1 MKLKQFIQQ
10 ETVLTAAAV
19 LAVVSA
25 FFVLPDAQY
34 LGYIDLRTLA
44 ILFSLMTVMAGLRR
58 QGFFDGLG
66 RALLSRTHS
75 TFQLTLVLVGLCFFG
90 SMFIT
95 NDVSLLTF
103 VPFTFVV
110 LSRLGADVRRS
121 LLIPVVCMQ
130 TIAANL
136 GSMLT
141 PIGNPQNL
149 YLYGKSGMSIGGFVL
164 LMLPYTLVSLLL
176 LLAWAALVCRKASAA
191 LSVDELVSSSASQ
204 GDQKIILLYLVLFAV
219 CLLSVIR
226 VLPYGIA
233 FAAVLVCVLFADPRT
248 LRAVDYSLLLTFVAF
263 LIFIGNVGRIP
274 GFSGWLHTDGYQG
287 YHKLPENIRVVGCWA
302 HARRKFDEAL
312 QTLPKE
318 KQKDSPAAI
327 GECYCS
333 RLFKL
338 EEAFAELTPEERYEK
353 RLEQEKPVLDALL
366 SWANEMQVKTA
377 PKSAMGRAI
386 HYLLEQW
393 PYLTRY
399 LEDGRLELSNNRA
412 ERSIKPFVMGR
423 KNWLFANT
431 PGGAQA
437 SSVIYSL
444 IETAKENGLD
454 PYRYLLWLL
463 QNAPGLSE
471 TDEAW
476 AEKLLPARARKNAI
490 CRKNR

>member
-1 MKLKQFIQQ
+1 MKLLKQFIQQ

-25 FFVLPDAQY
+25 FFVPPDAQY

-149 YLYGKSGMSIGGFVL
+149 YLYGKSGMSIEGFVL

-191 LSVDELVSSSASQ
+191 LSVDELVSSSVSQ

-233 FAAVLVCVLFADPRT
+233 FAAVLVCVLFADPHT

-263 LIFIGNVGRIP
+263 FIFIGNLGRIP
-274 GFSGWLHTDGYQG
+274 AFSGWLQEFLTGREVLVAVLASQVTSNVPAALLLSGFTAETQALIIGTNLGGAWHFDCIHGQSYF
-287 YHKLPENIRVVGCWA
+287 LPADRTGAATGEEAVFWAVHPVQPDLPCDPAGCVVLAPLTVADDLWFFYKAKKGEFC
-302 HARRKFDEAL
+302 HGRRSGQNSLCVYLMIPYSPSGSL
-312 QTLPKE
+312 QTSTQP
-318 KQKDSPAAI
+318 SAPAA
-327 GECYCS
+327 
-333 RLFKL
+333 
-338 EEAFAELTPEERYEK
+338 
-353 RLEQEKPVLDALL
+353 
-366 SWANEMQVKTA
+366 
-377 PKSAMGRAI
+377 
-386 HYLLEQW
+386 
-393 PYLTRY
+393 
-399 LEDGRLELSNNRA
+399 
-412 ERSIKPFVMGR
+412 
-423 KNWLFANT
+423 
-431 PGGAQA
+431 A
-437 SSVIYSL
+437 SSSCKVSL
-444 IETAKENGLD
+444 TAV
-454 PYRYLLWLL
+454 
-463 QNAPGLSE
+463 
-471 TDEAW
+471 
-476 AEKLLPARARKNAI
+476 
-490 CRKNR
+490 

>member
-1 MKLKQFIQQ
+1 MKLLKQFIQQ

-25 FFVLPDAQY
+25 FFVPPDAQY

-121 LLIPVVCMQ
+121 LLVPVVCMQ

-176 LLAWAALVCRKASAA
+176 LLAWAAMVCRKASAA
-191 LSVDELVSSSASQ
+191 LSVDELVSSASQ

-233 FAAVLVCVLFADPRT
+233 FAAVLVCVLFADPHT

-263 LIFIGNVGRIP
+263 FIFIGNLGRIP
-274 GFSGWLHTDGYQG
+274 AFSGWLQEFLTGREVLVLSEFG
-287 YHKLPENIRVVGCWA
+287 SEKRELPGAGFVKSRFFGCF
-302 HARRKFDEAL
+302 RLIFDRFL
-312 QTLPKE
+312 QIFGLSFRLF
-318 KQKDSPAAI
+318 DF
-327 GECYCS
+327 S
-333 RLFKL
+333 RLLFRFHQQIHL
-338 EEAFAELTPEERYEK
+338 GYLPPHIPHIRGEERHIPDAILWSGREK
-353 RLEQEKPVLDALL
+353 
-366 SWANEMQVKTA
+366 
-377 PKSAMGRAI
+377 
-386 HYLLEQW
+386 
-393 PYLTRY
+393 
-399 LEDGRLELSNNRA
+399 
-412 ERSIKPFVMGR
+412 
-423 KNWLFANT
+423 
-431 PGGAQA
+431 
-437 SSVIYSL
+437 SSVIVSSCRVCDSVTDDYISSAAH
-444 IETAKENGLD
+444 EAALD
-454 PYRYLLWLL
+454 VAHQAHNKVNVLGYDKDFVVVADISALADI
-463 QNAPGLSE
+463 QKGQQCC
-471 TDEAW
+471 
-476 AEKLLPARARKNAI
+476 ARSASRV
-490 CRKNR
+490 

>member
-25 FFVLPDAQY
+25 FFIPPDAQY

-90 SMFIT
+90 SMLIT

-149 YLYGKSGMSIGGFVL
+149 YLYGKSGMSMAEFLL
-164 LMLPYTLVSLLL
+164 LMLPYTVVSLLL
-176 LLAWAALVCRKASAA
+176 LVGWAVAVCRKQASSCIGV
-191 LSVDELVSSSASQ
+191 LPEQQNTSA
-204 GDQKIILLYLVLFAV
+204 DRKIILLDAVLFAV
-219 CLLSVIR
+219 CLLAVVR
-226 VLPYGIA
+226 VLPYGVA
-233 FAAVLVCVLFADPRT
+233 FAAVLVCVLFADPHT

-263 LIFIGNVGRIP
+263 FIFIGNLGRIP
-274 GFSGWLHTDGYQG
+274 AFSGWLQEFLTSREVLVAVLASQVTS
-287 YHKLPENIRVVGCWA
+287 NV
-302 HARRKFDEAL
+302 
-312 QTLPKE
+312 
-318 KQKDSPAAI
+318 PAA
-327 GECYCS
+327 
-333 RLFKL
+333 L
-338 EEAFAELTPEERYEK
+338 
-353 RLEQEKPVLDALL
+353 LL
-366 SWANEMQVKTA
+366 SGFTA
-377 PKSAMGRAI
+377 ETQALIIGTNLGGLGTLIASMASLISYRQIARELPQGKKQYFG
-386 HYLLEQW
+386 LF
-393 PYLTRY
+393 T
-399 LEDGRLELSNNRA
+399 LSN
-412 ERSIKPFVMGR
+412 
-423 KNWLFANT
+423 
-431 PGGAQA
+431 
-437 SSVIYSL
+437 L
-444 IETAKENGLD
+444 IFLAI
-454 PYRYLLWLL
+454 LLGVWFLL
-463 QNAPGLSE
+463 
-471 TDEAW
+471 
-476 AEKLLPARARKNAI
+476 R
-490 CRKNR
+490 

>member
-1 MKLKQFIQQ
+1 MKLLKQFIQQ

-176 LLAWAALVCRKASAA
+176 LLAWAALVCQKASAA

-204 GDQKIILLYLVLFAV
+204 GDQKIILLVSGSV
-219 CLLSVIR
+219 CR
-226 VLPYGIA
+226 
-233 FAAVLVCVLFADPRT
+233 
-248 LRAVDYSLLLTFVAF
+248 
-263 LIFIGNVGRIP
+263 
-274 GFSGWLHTDGYQG
+274 
-287 YHKLPENIRVVGCWA
+287 
-302 HARRKFDEAL
+302 
-312 QTLPKE
+312 
-318 KQKDSPAAI
+318 
-327 GECYCS
+327 
-333 RLFKL
+333 
-338 EEAFAELTPEERYEK
+338 
-353 RLEQEKPVLDALL
+353 
-366 SWANEMQVKTA
+366 
-377 PKSAMGRAI
+377 
-386 HYLLEQW
+386 
-393 PYLTRY
+393 
-399 LEDGRLELSNNRA
+399 
-412 ERSIKPFVMGR
+412 
-423 KNWLFANT
+423 
-431 PGGAQA
+431 
-437 SSVIYSL
+437 
-444 IETAKENGLD
+444 
-454 PYRYLLWLL
+454 
-463 QNAPGLSE
+463 
-471 TDEAW
+471 
-476 AEKLLPARARKNAI
+476 LPAVRDPGTALWHCL
-490 CRKNR
+490 CRCTRLRSFCRPAHLTGSGLFPAFDLCGFFHLHWQSGAHSGLFRLAAGVSDRPGSSGGGSCFAGHQ

>member
-25 FFVLPDAQY
+25 FFVPPDAQY

-110 LSRLGADVRRS
+110 LSRLGADVRCS

-149 YLYGKSGMSIGGFVL
+149 YLYGKSGMSMAEFLL
-164 LMLPYTLVSLLL
+164 LMLPYTVVSLLL
-176 LLAWAALVCRKASAA
+176 LVGWAVAVCRKQASSCIGV
-191 LSVDELVSSSASQ
+191 LPEQQNTSA
-204 GDQKIILLYLVLFAV
+204 DRKIILLDAVLFAV
-219 CLLSVIR
+219 CLLAVVR
-226 VLPYGIA
+226 VLPYGVA
-233 FAAVLVCVLFADPRT
+233 FAAVLVCVLFADPHT

-263 LIFIGNVGRIP
+263 FIFIGNLGRIP
-274 GFSGWLHTDGYQG
+274 AFSGWLQEFLTGREVLVAVLASQVTS
-287 YHKLPENIRVVGCWA
+287 NV
-302 HARRKFDEAL
+302 
-312 QTLPKE
+312 
-318 KQKDSPAAI
+318 PAA
-327 GECYCS
+327 
-333 RLFKL
+333 L
-338 EEAFAELTPEERYEK
+338 
-353 RLEQEKPVLDALL
+353 LL
-366 SWANEMQVKTA
+366 SGFTA
-377 PKSAMGRAI
+377 ETQALIIGTNLGGLGTLIASMASLISYRQIARELPQGKK
-386 HYLLEQW
+386 
-393 PYLTRY
+393 RY
-399 LEDGRLELSNNRA
+399 FGLFTLSN
-412 ERSIKPFVMGR
+412 
-423 KNWLFANT
+423 
-431 PGGAQA
+431 
-437 SSVIYSL
+437 L
-444 IETAKENGLD
+444 IFLAI
-454 PYRYLLWLL
+454 LLGVWFLL
-463 QNAPGLSE
+463 
-471 TDEAW
+471 
-476 AEKLLPARARKNAI
+476 R
-490 CRKNR
+490 

>member
-25 FFVLPDAQY
+25 FFVPPDAQY

-110 LSRLGADVRRS
+110 LSRLGADVRCS

-149 YLYGKSGMSIGGFVL
+149 YLYGKSGMRMAEFLL
-164 LMLPYTLVSLLL
+164 LMLPYTVVSLLL
-176 LLAWAALVCRKASAA
+176 LVGWAVAVCRKQASSCIGV
-191 LSVDELVSSSASQ
+191 LPEQQNTSA
-204 GDQKIILLYLVLFAV
+204 DRKIILLDAVLFAV
-219 CLLSVIR
+219 CLLAVVR
-226 VLPYGIA
+226 VLPYGVA
-233 FAAVLVCVLFADPRT
+233 FAAVLVCVLFADPHT

-263 LIFIGNVGRIP
+263 FIFIGNLGRIP
-274 GFSGWLHTDGYQG
+274 AFSGWLQEFLTGREVLVAVLASQVTS
-287 YHKLPENIRVVGCWA
+287 NV
-302 HARRKFDEAL
+302 
-312 QTLPKE
+312 
-318 KQKDSPAAI
+318 PAALLLSGFTAETQALII
-327 GECYCS
+327 GTNLGGLGTLIASMASLISYRQIARELPQGKKQYFG
-333 RLFKL
+333 LFTL
-338 EEAFAELTPEERYEK
+338 SNLIFL
-353 RLEQEKPVLDALL
+353 ALL
-366 SWANEMQVKTA
+366 LGVWF
-377 PKSAMGRAI
+377 
-386 HYLLEQW
+386 LL
-393 PYLTRY
+393 R
-399 LEDGRLELSNNRA
+399 
-412 ERSIKPFVMGR
+412 
-423 KNWLFANT
+423 
-431 PGGAQA
+431 
-437 SSVIYSL
+437 
-444 IETAKENGLD
+444 
-454 PYRYLLWLL
+454 
-463 QNAPGLSE
+463 
-471 TDEAW
+471 
-476 AEKLLPARARKNAI
+476 
-490 CRKNR
+490 

>member
-1 MKLKQFIQQ
+1 MKLLKQFIQQ

-110 LSRLGADVRRS
+110 LSRLGADVRCS

-149 YLYGKSGMSIGGFVL
+149 YLYGKSGMSMAEFLL
-164 LMLPYTLVSLLL
+164 LMLPYTVVSLLL
-176 LLAWAALVCRKASAA
+176 LVGWAVAVCRKQASSCIGV
-191 LSVDELVSSSASQ
+191 LPEQQNTSA
-204 GDQKIILLYLVLFAV
+204 DRKIILLDAVLFAV
-219 CLLSVIR
+219 CLLAVVR
-226 VLPYGIA
+226 VLPYGVA
-233 FAAVLVCVLFADPRT
+233 FAAVLVCVLFADPHT

-263 LIFIGNVGRIP
+263 FIFIGNLGRIP
-274 GFSGWLHTDGYQG
+274 AFSGWLQEFLTGREVLVAVLASQVTS
-287 YHKLPENIRVVGCWA
+287 NV
-302 HARRKFDEAL
+302 
-312 QTLPKE
+312 
-318 KQKDSPAAI
+318 PAA
-327 GECYCS
+327 
-333 RLFKL
+333 L
-338 EEAFAELTPEERYEK
+338 
-353 RLEQEKPVLDALL
+353 LL
-366 SWANEMQVKTA
+366 SGFTA
-377 PKSAMGRAI
+377 ETQALIIGTNLGGLGTLIASMASLISYRQIARELPQGKKQYFG
-386 HYLLEQW
+386 LF
-393 PYLTRY
+393 T
-399 LEDGRLELSNNRA
+399 LSN
-412 ERSIKPFVMGR
+412 
-423 KNWLFANT
+423 
-431 PGGAQA
+431 
-437 SSVIYSL
+437 L
-444 IETAKENGLD
+444 IFLAI
-454 PYRYLLWLL
+454 LLGVWFLL
-463 QNAPGLSE
+463 
-471 TDEAW
+471 
-476 AEKLLPARARKNAI
+476 R
-490 CRKNR
+490 

>member
-25 FFVLPDAQY
+25 FFVPPDVQY

-149 YLYGKSGMSIGGFVL
+149 YLYGKSGMSMAEFLL
-164 LMLPYTLVSLLL
+164 LMLPYTVVSLLL
-176 LLAWAALVCRKASAA
+176 LVGWAVAVCRKQASSCIGV
-191 LSVDELVSSSASQ
+191 LPEQQNTSA
-204 GDQKIILLYLVLFAV
+204 DRKIILLDAVLFAV
-219 CLLSVIR
+219 CLLAVVR
-226 VLPYGIA
+226 VLPYGVA
-233 FAAVLVCVLFADPRT
+233 FAAVLVCVLFADPHT

-263 LIFIGNVGRIP
+263 FIFIGNLGRIP
-274 GFSGWLHTDGYQG
+274 AFSGWLQEFLTGREVLVAVLASQVTS
-287 YHKLPENIRVVGCWA
+287 NV
-302 HARRKFDEAL
+302 
-312 QTLPKE
+312 
-318 KQKDSPAAI
+318 PAA
-327 GECYCS
+327 
-333 RLFKL
+333 L
-338 EEAFAELTPEERYEK
+338 
-353 RLEQEKPVLDALL
+353 LL
-366 SWANEMQVKTA
+366 SGFTA
-377 PKSAMGRAI
+377 ETQALIIGTNLGGLGTLIASMASLISYRQI
-386 HYLLEQW
+386 
-393 PYLTRY
+393 TRELPQGKKQY
-399 LEDGRLELSNNRA
+399 FGLFTLSN
-412 ERSIKPFVMGR
+412 
-423 KNWLFANT
+423 
-431 PGGAQA
+431 
-437 SSVIYSL
+437 L
-444 IETAKENGLD
+444 IFLAI
-454 PYRYLLWLL
+454 LLGVWFLL
-463 QNAPGLSE
+463 
-471 TDEAW
+471 
-476 AEKLLPARARKNAI
+476 R
-490 CRKNR
+490 

>member
-1 MKLKQFIQQ
+1 MKLLKQFIQQ

-25 FFVLPDAQY
+25 FFVPPDAQY

-149 YLYGKSGMSIGGFVL
+149 YLYGKSGMSIEGFVL

-176 LLAWAALVCRKASAA
+176 LLAWAALVCRKNSAA

-204 GDQKIILLYLVLFAV
+204 GDQSQGDQKIILLYLVLFVV

-233 FAAVLVCVLFADPRT
+233 FAAVLVCVLFADPHT

-263 LIFIGNVGRIP
+263 FIFIGNLGRIP
-274 GFSGWLHTDGYQG
+274 AFSGWLQEFLTGREVLVAVLASQVTS
-287 YHKLPENIRVVGCWA
+287 NV
-302 HARRKFDEAL
+302 
-312 QTLPKE
+312 
-318 KQKDSPAAI
+318 PAA
-327 GECYCS
+327 
-333 RLFKL
+333 L
-338 EEAFAELTPEERYEK
+338 
-353 RLEQEKPVLDALL
+353 LL
-366 SWANEMQVKTA
+366 SGFTA
-377 PKSAMGRAI
+377 ETQALIIGTNLGGLGTLIASMASLISYRQIARELPQGKKQYFG
-386 HYLLEQW
+386 LF
-393 PYLTRY
+393 T
-399 LEDGRLELSNNRA
+399 LSN
-412 ERSIKPFVMGR
+412 
-423 KNWLFANT
+423 
-431 PGGAQA
+431 
-437 SSVIYSL
+437 L
-444 IETAKENGLD
+444 IFL
-454 PYRYLLWLL
+454 PILLGVWFLL
-463 QNAPGLSE
+463 
-471 TDEAW
+471 
-476 AEKLLPARARKNAI
+476 R
-490 CRKNR
+490 

>member
-1 MKLKQFIQQ
+1 MKLLKQFIQQ

-176 LLAWAALVCRKASAA
+176 LLAWAALVCRKASDA

-233 FAAVLVCVLFADPRT
+233 FAAVLVCVLFADPHT

-263 LIFIGNVGRIP
+263 FIFIGNLGRIP
-274 GFSGWLHTDGYQG
+274 AFSGWLQEFLTGREVLVAVLASQVTS
-287 YHKLPENIRVVGCWA
+287 NV
-302 HARRKFDEAL
+302 
-312 QTLPKE
+312 
-318 KQKDSPAAI
+318 PAA
-327 GECYCS
+327 
-333 RLFKL
+333 L
-338 EEAFAELTPEERYEK
+338 
-353 RLEQEKPVLDALL
+353 LL
-366 SWANEMQVKTA
+366 SGFTA
-377 PKSAMGRAI
+377 ETQALIIGINLGGLGTLIASMASLISYRQIARELPQGKKQYFG
-386 HYLLEQW
+386 LF
-393 PYLTRY
+393 T
-399 LEDGRLELSNNRA
+399 LSN
-412 ERSIKPFVMGR
+412 
-423 KNWLFANT
+423 
-431 PGGAQA
+431 
-437 SSVIYSL
+437 L
-444 IETAKENGLD
+444 IFLAI
-454 PYRYLLWLL
+454 LLGVWFLL
-463 QNAPGLSE
+463 
-471 TDEAW
+471 
-476 AEKLLPARARKNAI
+476 R
-490 CRKNR
+490 

>member
-1 MKLKQFIQQ
+1 MKLLKQFIQQ

-25 FFVLPDAQY
+25 FFVPPDAQY

-90 SMFIT
+90 SMLIT

-103 VPFTFVV
+103 VPFTFV
-110 LSRLGADVRRS
+110 VRRS

-149 YLYGKSGMSIGGFVL
+149 YLYGKSGMSIEGFVL

-204 GDQKIILLYLVLFAV
+204 GNQKIILLYLVLFAV

-233 FAAVLVCVLFADPRT
+233 FAAVLVCALFADPRT

-263 LIFIGNVGRIP
+263 FIFIGNLGRIP
-274 GFSGWLHTDGYQG
+274 AFSGWLQEFLTGREVLVAVLASQVTS
-287 YHKLPENIRVVGCWA
+287 NV
-302 HARRKFDEAL
+302 
-312 QTLPKE
+312 
-318 KQKDSPAAI
+318 PAA
-327 GECYCS
+327 
-333 RLFKL
+333 L
-338 EEAFAELTPEERYEK
+338 
-353 RLEQEKPVLDALL
+353 LL
-366 SWANEMQVKTA
+366 SGFTA
-377 PKSAMGRAI
+377 ETQALIIGTNLGGLGTLIASMASLISYRQIARELPQGKKQYFG
-386 HYLLEQW
+386 LF
-393 PYLTRY
+393 T
-399 LEDGRLELSNNRA
+399 LSN
-412 ERSIKPFVMGR
+412 
-423 KNWLFANT
+423 
-431 PGGAQA
+431 
-437 SSVIYSL
+437 L
-444 IETAKENGLD
+444 IFLAI
-454 PYRYLLWLL
+454 LLGVWFLL
-463 QNAPGLSE
+463 
-471 TDEAW
+471 
-476 AEKLLPARARKNAI
+476 R
-490 CRKNR
+490 